1 MLRTHLWPNAGV
13 SAAAQEWTNADD
25 GGLGGDAAHHGMALM
40 AASRGEIAGLI
51 HGVDGG
57 RRRAGAAALSW
68 LRHRAALAARLA
80 ASRVHRLRGTT
91 SAIVLARVKRSHAS
105 TALRAALRL
114 TRAARD
120 GRFVGVGTRSVPS

>member
-40 AASRGEIAGLI
+40 AASRGLI
-51 HGVDGG
+51 HGVHGG

-80 ASRVHRLRGTT
+80 ASRVHR
-91 SAIVLARVKRSHAS
+91 
-105 TALRAALRL
+105 
-114 TRAARD
+114 
-120 GRFVGVGTRSVPS
+120 